1 MRSLPNVSKPI
12 KSPKSAHFVPIFFI
26 ALCGFSLVMVGILS
40 THHDKKSN
48 KMANITR
55 FEVFDFNYFKI
66 TQEGVN
72 IIAKGKKA
80 RENTKGENEIE
91 SLAVQNITRDSKK
104 ESLEAEFAL
113 YNNQDI
119 FFPNGVNY
127 QRDETKFWSQKA
139 RYYPNTKELE
149 GSGEFVILN
158 KDTTIRGQNI
168 IYKNNKIYAH
178 NIRGTLKERR

>member
-1 MRSLPNVSKPI
+1 M
-12 KSPKSAHFVPIFFI
+12 
-26 ALCGFSLVMVGILS
+26 
-40 THHDKKSN
+40 
-48 KMANITR
+48 
-55 FEVFDFNYFKI
+55 
-66 TQEGVN
+66 
-72 IIAKGKKA
+72 
-80 RENTKGENEIE
+80 
-91 SLAVQNITRDSKK
+91 QNITRDSKK

-178 NIRGTLKERR
+178 NVRGTLKERR